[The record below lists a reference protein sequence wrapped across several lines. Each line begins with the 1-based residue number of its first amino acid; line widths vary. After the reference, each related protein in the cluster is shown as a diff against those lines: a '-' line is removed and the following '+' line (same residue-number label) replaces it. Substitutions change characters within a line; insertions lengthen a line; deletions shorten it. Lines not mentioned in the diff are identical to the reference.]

1 VVFEYSNT
9 ILLEDV
15 YRGTN
20 GDADAD
26 MVWWSIELR
35 SMECALLH
43 L

>member
-1 VVFEYSNT
+1 MKVVFEYSNTILKVVFEYSNT

-26 MVWWSIELR
+26 MV
-35 SMECALLH
+35 
-43 L
+43 